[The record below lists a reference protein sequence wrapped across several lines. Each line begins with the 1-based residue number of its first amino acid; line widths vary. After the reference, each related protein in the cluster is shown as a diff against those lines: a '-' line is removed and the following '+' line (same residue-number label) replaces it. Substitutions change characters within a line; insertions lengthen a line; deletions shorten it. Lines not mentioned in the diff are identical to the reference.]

1 MEFENMN
8 DSEILLIQGGGKGDI
23 FYDLG
28 WWLASKYKDVA
39 VIQVFLVGIFR
50 CNNIMLLFVYGG
62 LFR

>member
-28 WWLASKYKDVA
+28 WWLASKYKDVGGNT
-39 VIQVFLVGIFR
+39 GIFR

>member
-28 WWLASKYKDVA
+28 WWLASKYKDV
-39 VIQVFLVGIFR
+39 
-50 CNNIMLLFVYGG
+50 GG
-62 LFR
+62 LGVII